1 MRVTLSE
8 GIFVIVEPLLSNGN
22 HLAYRNK
29 GFMIGS
35 VLVAIMNRQTDFRIL
50 CEQSWYRIPVS
61 SVNKWLKQ
69 RWPPSW
75 LAFYQT
81 KTFNDEA
88 YAVRYYAKVRE
99 IRKVQRCDLFPGEPP
114 NSKQSKVYYQVFLEP
129 LQTLPQPIFS
139 RRWRRII
146 FIPTTWEKFQ
156 NAVEI
161 NDLYDESPLED
172 RLWAEFKRLQIYA
185 ERQEL
190 VTAKG
195 DNYFLDFAVYCMAGK
210 LDVETDG
217 DTWHVGKD
225 QARAD
230 NLRDNAL
237 KTEGWRVLRF
247 NTQQV
252 QEQMAEYCVPTV
264 VENINRLGGIDQG
277 KNAVPKKI
285 MLADKPGQ
293 MELF

>member
-1 MRVTLSE
+1 M
-8 GIFVIVEPLLSNGN
+8 
-22 HLAYRNK
+22 K
-29 GFMIGS
+29 GQ
-35 VLVAIMNRQTDFRIL
+35 VLVAIINNSVDFRIL

-61 SVNKWLKQ
+61 SVEKWLKQ
-69 RWPPSW
+69 RWPPRW

-81 KTFNDEA
+81 KAFKDEA
-88 YAVRYYAKVRE
+88 YAVRYYAKVRK
-99 IRKVQRCDLFPGEPP
+99 ICKVHRSDLFPGEPP
-114 NSKQSKVYYQVFLEP
+114 SPKQNKVYYQVLLEP
-129 LQTLPQPIFS
+129 LQSLPQPIFS
-139 RRWRRII
+139 RRWRRIV
-146 FIPTTWEKFQ
+146 FISTTFEKFQ

-172 RLWAEFKRLQIYA
+172 RLWAEFKRLQIQA

-190 VTAKG
+190 VTAKN

-225 QARAD
+225 KAGAD

-247 NTQQV
+247 NTHQV

-264 VENINRLGGIDQG
+264 VENINRLGGVNQG
-277 KNAVPKKI
+277 KNALPKKI
-285 MLADKPGQ
+285 MLADQTGQ